1 MAFAA
6 ADTAVT
12 AVAVAAAAVVA
23 VVADAEKRYKA
34 LYGGDYK
41 KCKLLTS

>member
-12 AVAVAAAAVVA
+12 AVTVAAAAVVA
-23 VVADAEKRYKA
+23 VVADAEKLYKA

-41 KCKLLTS
+41 ECKLLTS